1 MSNSP
6 EAIYSQLNRNEFSQ
20 FVMEDAAWVCVATP
34 LSVEQLRQFCR
45 DLERLYRINPML
57 EFASFR
63 EINANYYYLQAK
75 NLSNGKEIAT
85 EIHLNET
92 KDSFKITYHEG
103 IKSATVL
110 RFETNKVGTVLVII
124 DDYSGLSVTERTQRL
139 SEVDQSIEKWG
150 QALHRYLHN
159 WHRWS
164 WFLPFRWVM
173 RRWLLMKPMA
183 RRIAYM
189 LIVITLFELFAFLI
203 VVGLWISW

>member
-6 EAIYSQLNRNEFSQ
+6 ETIHNKLSRNEDSQ
-20 FVMEDAAWVCVATP
+20 FAIEDAAWVCVATP
-34 LSVEQLRQFCR
+34 LSVEKLREFCR

-63 EINANYYYLQAK
+63 EINSNHYYLRAN
-75 NLSNGKEIAT
+75 NLSNNKKIAT
-85 EIHLNET
+85 EMHLGET
-92 KDSFKITYHEG
+92 DDGFKITYHEG
-103 IKSATVL
+103 IKSATFL
-110 RFETNKVGTVLVII
+110 RFEADQLGAVLVII

-150 QALHRYLHN
+150 QELHRYLHN
-159 WHRWS
+159 WQRWS
-164 WFLPFRWVM
+164 WFPPFRWTM

-189 LIVITLFELFAFLI
+189 LIVVTLFEFVAFLI
-203 VVGLWISW
+203 VVGLWVL